1 MNNCKRKLFYFISC
15 ILFSVYCITIPAFAS
30 DDSVVPTFVYTI
42 DKFYNDHFDTPIG
55 IFVDKQR
62 QEVYVAD
69 SGRGEVFIFDLEGHP
84 VFKFGRTQGVSTP
97 VDMVVKGGRIYLVQE
112 GKPYVEIFNYRGE
125 SVGRVIPPEDMPFA
139 PGRITIDEDNNI
151 YVVNKSK
158 TTCLVFDKND
168 TFIGSIGKGLPSLT
182 GVAVS
187 KERVYLITPFG
198 KERAVRVYDKKGNFI
213 MAFEAIEGEGGTLG
227 LPTNAA
233 IGSGGLLWVV
243 DSLKGVSVYKDD
255 GIKLFQLGESGPPQ
269 WRLFFPMD
277 IDFDTGNMVYIV
289 NRGSKNISVFTID
302 NQRLYGK

>member
-1 MNNCKRKLFYFISC
+1 MNNCKHKLFYFLPC
-15 ILFSVYCITIPAFAS
+15 ILFYVCCITIPSFAS
-30 DDSVVPTFVYTI
+30 DDSIVPRFVFTI

-69 SGRGEVFIFDLEGHP
+69 SGRGEVFIFDLKGHP
-84 VFKFGRTQGVSTP
+84 VFKFGRMQGVSTP
-97 VDMVVKGGRIYLVQE
+97 VDMVVKDGRIYLVQE

-125 SVGRVIPPEDMPFA
+125 SIGRVIPPEDMPFA

-198 KERAVRVYDKKGNFI
+198 GRAVRVYDKKGNFI

-243 DSLKGVSVYKDD
+243 DSLKGASVYKND
-255 GIKLFQLGESGPPQ
+255 GIKLFQFGEYGPEK

-289 NRGSKNISVFTID
+289 NRGSKNISVFTIE
-302 NQRLYGK
+302 NQRLDDK